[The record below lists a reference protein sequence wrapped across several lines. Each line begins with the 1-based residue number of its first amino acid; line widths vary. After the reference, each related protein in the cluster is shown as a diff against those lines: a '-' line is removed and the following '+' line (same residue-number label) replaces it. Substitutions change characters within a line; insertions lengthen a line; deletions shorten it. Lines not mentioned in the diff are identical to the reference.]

1 MCAREREVEGKL
13 LLGRPDRGTRERKI
27 EREREIERVWRLQTT
42 KMEARTV
49 VAVVV
54 AVVVV
59 VVVVEVVVVMG
70 STSSSNHED
79 SGASWWWPEVTEDT
93 DDLLYNEARSV
104 VQTERGRIPHSK
116 SASVLLGGGDEEKVL
131 VQRSKEGKR

>member
-1 MCAREREVEGKL
+1 
-13 LLGRPDRGTRERKI
+13 
-27 EREREIERVWRLQTT
+27 
-42 KMEARTV
+42 MEARTV

-59 VVVVEVVVVMG
+59 VEVVVVMVMG
-70 STSSSNHED
+70 SSSSNHED
-79 SGASWWWPEVTEDT
+79 SGASWWWLEVTEDC
-93 DDLLYNEARSV
+93 DDLLYNEGRSV

-131 VQRSKEGKR
+131 VQRSK